1 MTDSE
6 RHWQAA
12 YSAKSAQERSWT
24 SDGGESLRVIMKYKP
39 DRASAVIDVGGGASP
54 LAYKL
59 IEAGYVDVSVVDIS
73 QQALDEAH
81 TNAPL
86 GSSATSICA
95 DVREWIPTRGYDVWH
110 DRAVLHFLVDDE
122 DRLRYA
128 RLATGALNTSGIL
141 IVAVFAE
148 DGPEMCSGLPVRR
161 ATQDDI
167 VALFGAEFLLEDRF
181 REIHRTPW
189 GAEQPF
195 NWVVLRRN

>member
-1 MTDSE
+1 
-6 RHWQAA
+6 
-12 YSAKSAQERSWT
+12 
-24 SDGGESLRVIMKYKP
+24 MKYKP

-122 DRLRYA
+122 ERLRYA

-161 ATQDDI
+161 ATQDDL
-167 VALFGAEFLLEDRF
+167 VALFGAEFLLEDCF
-181 REIHRTPW
+181 R
-189 GAEQPF
+189 
-195 NWVVLRRN
+195 